1 MLQSTTRW
9 MDRNLHD
16 INEVIVRF
24 NSLQE
29 MKSSKR
35 GGTVYKNL
43 YKKIIFQ
50 EIQKFE
56 FNDKSILY
64 NVFEV
69 SVDAISPGVE
79 SEEFR
84 TQKINIKV
92 IVYESNKEI
101 NYIINRN
108 SDALK
113 YLRKIFSYE
122 EKSAIVKNSITFKGD
137 NFLWLIKKV
146 FYGENSF
153 KINNSM
159 QKSKELII
167 NQIIGIRG
175 ETSDENR
182 LSAQGNTVFNL
193 ISTLSFILETKQVR
207 QLMLR
212 LEHTEHENIEVILND
227 RGKVSVDTDSYSGV
241 YEDFEIDKKIAII
254 LLFVYIDVLPK
265 FILFYYSD
273 IKNNN
278 WTFETRN
285 TFLDDLQEESLHR
298 LKEKKQYLEQMTLP
312 I

>member
-1 MLQSTTRW
+1 

-285 TFLDDLQEESLHR
+285 TFLDDLQEELLHR

>member
-1 MLQSTTRW
+1 

-146 FYGENSF
+146 FYEENSF

-265 FILFYYSD
+265 FILFYILLFRY
-273 IKNNN
+273 
-278 WTFETRN
+278 
-285 TFLDDLQEESLHR
+285 
-298 LKEKKQYLEQMTLP
+298 
-312 I
+312 

>member
-16 INEVIVRF
+16 INEVITRF

-29 MKSSKR
+29 MKSSRR
-35 GGTVYKNL
+35 GGTEYKNL
-43 YKKIIFQ
+43 YKKIIYQ

-92 IVYESNKEI
+92 IVYETNKEI

-108 SDALK
+108 YDALK

-122 EKSAIVKNSITFKGD
+122 EKNAIAKNSITFNGD

-146 FYGENSF
+146 FYEENSF
-153 KINNSM
+153 KISNSLHE
-159 QKSKELII
+159 SKELII

-227 RGKVSVDTDSYSGV
+227 KGKVSVDTDSYSGV
-241 YEDFEIDKKIAII
+241 YEDFEIDKKITII

-273 IKNNN
+273 VKNNN

-285 TFLDDLQEESLHR
+285 TFLDDLQEELLHR

>member
-1 MLQSTTRW
+1 
-9 MDRNLHD
+9 
-16 INEVIVRF
+16 
-24 NSLQE
+24 
-29 MKSSKR
+29 
-35 GGTVYKNL
+35 
-43 YKKIIFQ
+43 
-50 EIQKFE
+50 
-56 FNDKSILY
+56 
-64 NVFEV
+64 
-69 SVDAISPGVE
+69 
-79 SEEFR
+79 
-84 TQKINIKV
+84 
-92 IVYESNKEI
+92 
-101 NYIINRN
+101 
-108 SDALK
+108 
-113 YLRKIFSYE
+113 
-122 EKSAIVKNSITFKGD
+122 
-137 NFLWLIKKV
+137 
-146 FYGENSF
+146 
-153 KINNSM
+153 M

-227 RGKVSVDTDSYSGV
+227 KGKVSVDTDSYSGV
-241 YEDFEIDKKIAII
+241 YEDFEIDKKITII

-273 IKNNN
+273 VKNNN

-285 TFLDDLQEESLHR
+285 TFLDDLQEELLHR